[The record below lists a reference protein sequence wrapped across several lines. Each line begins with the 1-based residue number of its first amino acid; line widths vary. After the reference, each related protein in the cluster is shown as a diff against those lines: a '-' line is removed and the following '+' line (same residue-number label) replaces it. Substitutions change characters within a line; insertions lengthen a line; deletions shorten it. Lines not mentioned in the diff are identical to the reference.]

1 MATSAS
7 TLSLGILRFF
17 LDITQSIDVFSVVSL
32 SLSLVTFILS
42 FIAQV
47 GMVLFPALR
56 RAEQDEQAKAYG
68 LMKEVL
74 SVGMPAL
81 YLLYF
86 PIVFLIETWLPD
98 YQASIEMFLY
108 LIPICVFEGK
118 MQMVFTTYFK
128 VLREEK
134 TLLWVNLLGVGISAL
149 GSVVGLIFLGSV
161 EVALVM
167 LAVAYAVRSFV
178 AELYLNRLL
187 DGQFTRADF
196 EEFAATL
203 FFLISVGVFG
213 GWWTF
218 LAVCAVWGLIL
229 LDNKVFLIKML
240 SILKSVPREGQIE

>member
-1 MATSAS
+1 MC
-7 TLSLGILRFF
+7 IR
-17 LDITQSIDVFSVVSL
+17 D
-32 SLSLVTFILS
+32 
-42 FIAQV
+42 
-47 GMVLFPALR
+47 R
-56 RAEQDEQAKAYG
+56 AKAYG

-167 LAVAYAVRSFV
+167 LASQHKSQRDNQ
-178 AELYLNRLL
+178 EKGKIR
-187 DGQFTRADF
+187 
-196 EEFAATL
+196 
-203 FFLISVGVFG
+203 GVQQ
-213 GWWTF
+213 
-218 LAVCAVWGLIL
+218 VSKHK
-229 LDNKVFLIKML
+229 NK
-240 SILKSVPREGQIE
+240 G